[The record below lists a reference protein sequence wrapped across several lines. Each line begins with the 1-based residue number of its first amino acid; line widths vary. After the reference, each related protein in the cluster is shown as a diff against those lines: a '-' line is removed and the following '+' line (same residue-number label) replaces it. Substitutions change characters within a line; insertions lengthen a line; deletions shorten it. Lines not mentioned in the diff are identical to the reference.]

1 MRYIKLINEYNAA
14 NLYQYYKD
22 DIDKAAFDRITK
34 VPKRT
39 IYIKWL
45 LNLYKNKKFKLE
57 DIEKADKYIS
67 IFDKPNVYK
76 ELGGLKMV
84 GTLDNIQELFGLI
97 KPYYKVEYLDDKD
110 KEEFIKE
117 KCLVKEFKHFNMYIP
132 NTHEESIW
140 LGNGTQWCTA
150 ADSDESLGYFDS
162 YTKEGNLYILISK
175 TDPKEKYQIH
185 IRQTQFMNLNDE
197 TAKDTFDYSNNMD
210 IIDYF
215 MTENL
220 DGIPYM
226 GIEDIKSEEDDST
239 SEKLFQIFNIAYIY
253 QYYSSD
259 HLIYS
264 CFDYYDG
271 MNVTHSYRIDSMD
284 NDEDIFTM
292 FNNLTEVTSE
302 TKITDITND
311 FLIQYENK
319 IYVNSMLGKHLP
331 KHDGYVYMDTT
342 DDTTIQDLIEWLFS
356 KN

>member
-76 ELGGLKMV
+76 ELGGVKIID
-84 GTLDNIQELFGLI
+84 TLGNIQELFKLI
-97 KPYYKVEYLDDKD
+97 KPFYKVEYLDDKD
-110 KEEFIKE
+110 KEEFIIK
-117 KCLVKEFKHFNMYIP
+117 KCFKKEFKNFDLYIP
-132 NTHEESIW
+132 TTHEESRW
-140 LGNGTQWCTA
+140 LGKGTQWCTA
-150 ADSDESLGYFDS
+150 ADSAESLGYFDS
-162 YTKEGNLYILISK
+162 YTIDGNLYILISK
-175 TDPKEKYQIH
+175 TNPEVKYQIH
-185 IRQTQFMNLNDE
+185 IRQAQFMNLNDNP
-197 TAKDTFDYSNNMD
+197 ADDFDYNNNMD

-226 GIEDIKSEEDDST
+226 GVEDIKSEEDDST

-264 CFDYYDG
+264 CFDG